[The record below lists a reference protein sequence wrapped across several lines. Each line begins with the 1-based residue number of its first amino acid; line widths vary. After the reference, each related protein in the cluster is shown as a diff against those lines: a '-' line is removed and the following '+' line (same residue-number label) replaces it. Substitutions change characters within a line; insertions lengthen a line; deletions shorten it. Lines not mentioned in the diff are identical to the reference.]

1 MDVVFGQKSIVDL
14 TFLPV
19 HQRVGLVS
27 CWNSQNRSKLFG
39 WWDALHIWLLTF
51 FWFRLWSSATYFRID
66 R

>member
-39 WWDALHIWLLTF
+39 
-51 FWFRLWSSATYFRID
+51 
-66 R
+66 